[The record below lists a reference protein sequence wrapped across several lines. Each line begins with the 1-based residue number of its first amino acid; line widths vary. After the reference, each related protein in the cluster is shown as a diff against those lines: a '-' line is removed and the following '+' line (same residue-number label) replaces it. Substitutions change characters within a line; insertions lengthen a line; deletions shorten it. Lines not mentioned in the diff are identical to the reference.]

1 MVPDPRRAP
10 GPGVDHTGVGPRR
23 YARGM
28 ADAQVLEVEGRNGP
42 RQVRLSSPD
51 RVMWPDAGIT
61 KGDLAAYVVAV
72 GDPLVHHIGDR
83 PVTLQRFPDGIDGEE
98 FYQKNPPKGMPDW
111 VRTVSCRYPSGRRHA
126 QLVLDEVA
134 TAVWAVQMNTVT
146 FHPWPVRTA
155 DNDNPDEL
163 RIDLDP
169 QPGRTFADAVEAA
182 VALRE
187 LLAEVGLTGWAKTSG
202 NRGVHVYA
210 RIAPTHEFL
219 QVRHG
224 VIGIARELER
234 RLPDLVTSSWWKEE
248 RGERVF
254 VDFNQACR
262 DRTIASAYSP
272 RPLPGAPVSMP
283 VSWAE
288 LATVSPGD
296 FTVLTVPDVLEDR
309 GDAWADID
317 AEVGD
322 VTGAL
327 GLWQRDVEERGL
339 GELNFPPDYPKMPG
353 EPPRVQPSKR
363 RTDKAD
369 TEYMAPKAERD
380 EQERERWGMPVVPPV
395 PPMLAKAVKGISALD
410 GQEVSFEPK
419 WDGFRSIVFRSGDR
433 VEIGSRNEK
442 PMTRYFPEVVE
453 AALANLP
460 DRCVVDGEIIVVRPG
475 EDRLD
480 FDLLS
485 QRIHPAASRVKKL
498 SVETPA
504 RFVAFD
510 LLALGDDDLT
520 GRPFHERRALLEQ
533 ALADAKAPIHLTPA
547 TTDRAVAADWLTEFE
562 GAGLDGLV
570 AKQLD
575 GPYEPDKRT
584 MAKIKHE
591 RTADCVVA
599 GYRTHKSGE
608 DLVGS
613 LLLGIHDA
621 DGQLLSVGV
630 IGAFP
635 MARRRE
641 LFEELQPLVTDF
653 DDHPW
658 SWARQE
664 EGTRTP
670 QNAAGSR
677 WAAGKDLSFTP
688 LRPERVVEV
697 RYDHMEGVR
706 FRHTAQFAR
715 WRPDKDPA
723 DCTFDQLEEPV
734 SYDLSEVLTGGG
746 A

>member
-1 MVPDPRRAP
+1 
-10 GPGVDHTGVGPRR
+10 
-23 YARGM
+23 M
-28 ADAQVLEVEGRNGP
+28 ADAQIVEVEGPDGVRE
-42 RQVRLSSPD
+42 VRLSSPD
-51 RVMWPDAGIT
+51 RLMWPDAGIT
-61 KGDLAAYVVAV
+61 KGDLAGYVMAV
-72 GDPLVHHIGDR
+72 GDVLVRHIGDR
-83 PVTLQRFPDGIDGEE
+83 PVTLQRFPDGIEGEE

-111 VRTVSCRYPSGRRHA
+111 VRTTSCRYPSGRRHA
-126 QLVLDEVA
+126 QVVVEEVA
-134 TAVWAVQMNTVT
+134 TAVWAVQMNSVT

-155 DNDNPDEL
+155 DNDDPDEL

-169 QPGRTFADAVEAA
+169 QPGRGFQDAVEAA
-182 VALRE
+182 LALRE
-187 LLAEVGLTGWAKTSG
+187 LMAELGLTAWAKTSG

-219 QVRHG
+219 DVRHG

-234 RLPDLVTSSWWKEE
+234 RLPDLVTTSWWKEE

-283 VSWAE
+283 VTWDE
-288 LATVSPGD
+288 LAAVAPGD

-309 GDAWADID
+309 GDAWSGID
-317 AEVGD
+317 DAVGD
-322 VTGAL
+322 VGTAIAL
-327 GLWQRDVEERGL
+327 WNKDVEERGL

-363 RTDKAD
+363 RQDKAD
-369 TEYMAPKAERD
+369 DDYMAPKAERD
-380 EQERERWGMPVVPPV
+380 AALRDEWGMPLVPPI
-395 PPMLAKAVKGISALD
+395 PPMLAKPVKGLD
-410 GQEVSFEPK
+410 AKPLQDTEVLYEPK
-419 WDGFRSIVFRSGDR
+419 WDGFRSIIFRSGDR

-460 DRCVVDGEIIVVRPG
+460 ERCVVDGEIIVVRPDD
-475 EDRLD
+475 DRLD

-485 QRIHPAASRVKKL
+485 QRIHPAASRVTKL

-520 GRPFHERRALLEQ
+520 GRPFAERRALLEE
-533 ALADAKAPIHLTPA
+533 ALADAQAPIHLTPA
-547 TTDRAVAADWLTEFE
+547 TSDPAVAAEWFTEFE

-570 AKQLD
+570 AKPVD
-575 GPYEPDKRT
+575 GTYEPDKRT
-584 MAKIKHE
+584 MLKIKHE

-599 GYRTHKSGE
+599 GYRTHKSGD
-608 DLVGS
+608 DLIGS

-635 MARRRE
+635 MARRKE

-658 SWARQE
+658 AWAKQE

-706 FRHTAQFAR
+706 FRHTAQFVR
-715 WRPDKDPA
+715 WRPDKDPE
-723 DCTFDQLEEPV
+723 DCTYDQLDEPV
-734 SYDLSEVLTGGG
+734 SYDLSAVLDGGRG
-746 A
+746 

>member
-1 MVPDPRRAP
+1 
-10 GPGVDHTGVGPRR
+10 
-23 YARGM
+23 M
-28 ADAQVLEVEGRNGP
+28 ADAQVLEVEGPDGP
-42 RQVRLSSPD
+42 REVRLSSPD

-72 GDPLVHHIGDR
+72 GDPLLHHIGDR
-83 PVTLQRFPDGIDGEE
+83 PVTLQRFPDGIEGEE
-98 FYQKNPPKGMPDW
+98 FYQKNPPKGMPGW

-169 QPGRTFADAVEAA
+169 QPGRTFSDAVEAA
-182 VALRE
+182 LALRE
-187 LLAEVGLTGWAKTSG
+187 VMAGIGLTAFAKTSG

-210 RIAPTHEFL
+210 RVAPTHEFL
-219 QVRHG
+219 DVRHG

-234 RLPDLVTSSWWKEE
+234 RLPDLVTTSWWKEE
-248 RGERVF
+248 RGERIF

-283 VSWAE
+283 VTWAE
-288 LATVSPGD
+288 LTTVAPGD

-309 GDAWADID
+309 GDAWAAID
-317 AEVGD
+317 DSVGD
-322 VTGAL
+322 VAGAL
-327 GLWQRDVEERGL
+327 ALWQRDVDERGL

-369 TEYMAPKAERD
+369 AEYMAPKAERD
-380 EQERERWGMPVVPPV
+380 AAERERWGMPVVPPV
-395 PPMLAKAVKGISALD
+395 PPMLAKAVKGIAALE
-410 GQEVSFEPK
+410 GQDVSFEPK
-419 WDGFRSIVFRSGDR
+419 WDGFRSIIFRSGDL

-460 DRCVVDGEIIVVRPG
+460 EKCVVDGEIIVVRPG

-480 FDLLS
+480 FELLS

-504 RFVAFD
+504 QFVAFD

-520 GRPFHERRALLEQ
+520 GRPFRERRALLEE
-533 ALADAKAPIHLTPA
+533 ALAGAKAPIHLTAA
-547 TTDRAVAADWLTEFE
+547 TTDRAVAAEWFTEFE

-570 AKQLD
+570 AKQLE
-575 GPYEPDKRT
+575 GTYEPDKRT

-599 GYRTHKSGE
+599 GYRTHKSGD
-608 DLVGS
+608 DLIGS

-635 MARRRE
+635 MARRKE
-641 LFEELQPLVTDF
+641 LFDELQPLVTDF

-658 SWARQE
+658 AWARQE

-697 RYDHMEGVR
+697 RYDHMEGIR

-723 DCTFDQLEEPV
+723 DCTFDQLDEPV
-734 SYDLSEVLTGGG
+734 SYDLSEVLSGG
-746 A
+746 AG

>member
-1 MVPDPRRAP
+1 
-10 GPGVDHTGVGPRR
+10 
-23 YARGM
+23 M
-28 ADAQVLEVEGRNGP
+28 ADAQVLEVEGPNGP

-72 GDPLVHHIGDR
+72 GDPLLHHIGDR
-83 PVTLQRFPDGIDGEE
+83 PVTLQRFPGGIEGEE

-111 VRTVSCRYPSGRRHA
+111 VHTVSCRYPSGRRHA
-126 QLVLDEVA
+126 QIVVDEVA

-169 QPGRTFADAVEAA
+169 QPGRTFQDSVEAA
-182 VALRE
+182 LALRE
-187 LLAEVGLTGWAKTSG
+187 LMAEIGLTAFAKTSG

-210 RIAPTHEFL
+210 RVAPTHEFL

-234 RLPDLVTSSWWKEE
+234 RLPDLVTTSWWKEE
-248 RGERVF
+248 RGERIF

-283 VSWAE
+283 VSWTE
-288 LATVSPGD
+288 LTTVSPGD

-309 GDAWADID
+309 GDAWADLD

-322 VTGAL
+322 VAGAL
-327 GLWQRDVEERGL
+327 ALWQRDVDERGL

-369 TEYMAPKAERD
+369 AEYMAPKAERD
-380 EQERERWGMPVVPPV
+380 AAERERWGMPVVPPV
-395 PPMLAKAVKGISALD
+395 PPMLAKAVKGIAALD
-410 GQEVSFEPK
+410 GQDVSFEPK
-419 WDGFRSIVFRSGDR
+419 WDGFRSIIFRSGDL

-460 DRCVVDGEIIVVRPG
+460 EKCVVDGEIIVVRPG

-504 RFVAFD
+504 QFVVFD
-510 LLALGDDDLT
+510 LLALGEDDLT
-520 GRPFHERRALLEQ
+520 GRPFRERRALLEE
-533 ALADAKAPIHLTPA
+533 ALADAQAPIHLTPA
-547 TTDRAVAADWLTEFE
+547 TTDRAVAADWFTEFE

-575 GPYEPDKRT
+575 GTYEPDKRT

-599 GYRTHKSGE
+599 GYRTHKSGD
-608 DLVGS
+608 DLIGS

-621 DGQLLSVGV
+621 EGQLLSVGV

-635 MARRRE
+635 MARRKE
-641 LFEELQPLVTDF
+641 LFDELQPLVTTF
-653 DDHPW
+653 DEHPW
-658 SWARQE
+658 AWARQE

-715 WRPDKDPA
+715 WRPDKDPG
-723 DCTFDQLEEPV
+723 DCTFEQLDEPV
-734 SYDLSEVLTGGG
+734 SYDLSEVLTGGSG
-746 A
+746 

>member
-1 MVPDPRRAP
+1 
-10 GPGVDHTGVGPRR
+10 
-23 YARGM
+23 M
-28 ADAQVLEVEGRNGP
+28 ADAQVMEVEGPDGP

-83 PVTLQRFPDGIDGEE
+83 PVTLQRFPKGIEGEE

-126 QLVLDEVA
+126 QLVFDEVGA
-134 TAVWAVQMNTVT
+134 AVWAVQMNTVT

-182 VALRE
+182 HALNE
-187 LLAEVGLTGWAKTSG
+187 LLTEIGLTGWAKTSG

-219 QVRHG
+219 DVRHG

-234 RLPDLVTSSWWKEE
+234 RLPDLVTTSWWKEE

-288 LATVSPGD
+288 LSTVTPGD

-317 AEVGD
+317 GSVGD
-322 VTGAL
+322 VAAAIAL
-327 GLWQRDVEERGL
+327 WDRDVAERGL

-363 RTDKAD
+363 RPDKAD
-369 TEYMAPKAERD
+369 EEYMAPKAERD
-380 EQERERWGMPVVPPV
+380 AALREEWGMPVVPPV
-395 PPMLAKAVKGISALD
+395 PPMLAKPVKGLDAAALKD
-410 GQEVSFEPK
+410 TEVVYEPK
-419 WDGFRSIVFRSGDR
+419 WDGFRSIIFRSGDR

-442 PMTRYFPEVVE
+442 PMTRYFPEVAE

-460 DRCVVDGEIIVVRPG
+460 ERCVVDGEIIVVRPG
-475 EDRLD
+475 EDVLD

-520 GRPFHERRALLEQ
+520 GRPFAERRALLEQ
-533 ALADAKAPIHLTPA
+533 ALADAQAPIHLTPA
-547 TTDRAVAADWLTEFE
+547 TADREVAGRWFTAFE

-570 AKQLD
+570 AKPVD
-575 GPYEPDKRT
+575 GTYEPDKRT
-584 MAKIKHE
+584 MLKIKHE

-599 GYRTHKSGE
+599 GYRTHKSG
-608 DLVGS
+608 DDVIGS
-613 LLLGIHDA
+613 LLLGIHDP
-621 DGQLLSVGV
+621 DGTLVSVGV

-641 LFEELQPLVTDF
+641 LFDELQPLVTDF

-658 SWARQE
+658 AWAKQE

-706 FRHTAQFAR
+706 FRHTAQFVR

-723 DCTFDQLEEPV
+723 DCTYEQLDEPV
-734 SYDLSEVLTGGG
+734 SYDLSAVLSGGG